1 MRNLVLVGTAVTRPD
16 AVGSLYRLRT
26 DGDWQTVGDI
36 PADASVQAITPHPA
50 RENVVFL
57 ATRKGVYRSTDAG
70 ESWARL
76 EVTDEDVQFW
86 SVVVSPHDPDVIF
99 AGTGPVGC
107 FRSDDGGES
116 WSKCQVDH
124 PERFKITFGHSRTMR
139 IAFHPTDPNVMYAV
153 AEINGLLVSED
164 GGESWRGEPEGLI
177 ALAALPHLK
186 STEVTDDDTEGMF
199 DAHSVCTTTA
209 RRDALFYICRLG
221 IFESSDKGK
230 TFRDLEV
237 GKSAPFSYTRDCRF
251 VCDNPKKMYACFS
264 ISSRSNAGAL
274 YCSDDLSKSWYRVD
288 EQVEPKST
296 IMGFGLHVN
305 DPAGIVTVT
314 RGGQIFYTVDSAES
328 WTEMQ
333 LPSDAGDAFCGAIL

>member
-1 MRNLVLVGTAVTRPD
+1 LRNLVLVGTAVTRPD
-16 AVGSLYRLRT
+16 AIGSLYRLRA
-26 DGDWQTVGDI
+26 DSDWQMVGDI

-50 RENVVFL
+50 REDVVFL

-76 EVTDEDVQFW
+76 DMTDEDVQFW

-99 AGTGPVGC
+99 AGTGPVGA
-107 FRSDDGGES
+107 FRSADGGDT
-116 WSKCQVDH
+116 WSKCHADH

-139 IAFHPTDPNVMYAV
+139 IAFHPADPTVMYAV

-164 GGESWRGEPEGLI
+164 GGENWRGEPAGLA

-209 RRDALFYICRLG
+209 SPDALFYICRLG

-237 GKSAPFSYTRDCRF
+237 GKFAPFSYTRDCRF
-251 VCDNPKKMYACFS
+251 PRDNAKKMYACFS

-274 YCSDDLSKSWYRVD
+274 YSSDDLGKSWYRVD
-288 EQVEPKST
+288 GQVEPKST
-296 IMGFGLHVN
+296 IMGFGLHVS

-314 RGGQIFYTVDSAES
+314 RSGQILFTIDGAES
-328 WTEMQ
+328 WTETQ
-333 LPSDAGDAFCGAIL
+333 LPSDAGNAFCGAIL